1 VTILDGWV
9 VDGSY
14 TTEDAIF
21 SVSPGTDRIVLVGLS
36 AEKNGGGP
44 IAVAS
49 VSLGNQ
55 VLTEVFDFTVG
66 SSGAYHNLHWLGY
79 LLDSEIVAAGS
90 NPVLT
95 INYANAPSSPFDQP
109 KIHYASYEHV
119 DQTTAIVASS
129 SNTSSGNAGSL
140 QLSSALTADDGDQ
153 IVAFNVLG
161 QHYNPGLSASGYS
174 EATQSIGANNGHA
187 SAIYHRT
194 ATTSVTQ
201 NLTFSS
207 STATRMAV
215 SAVVLK
221 SAGGVG
227 P

>member
-1 VTILDGWV
+1 M
-9 VDGSY
+9 
-14 TTEDAIF
+14 
-21 SVSPGTDRIVLVGLS
+21 SVACCATRT
-36 AEKNGGGP
+36 N
-44 IAVAS
+44 
-49 VSLGNQ
+49 
-55 VLTEVFDFTVG
+55 
-66 SSGAYHNLHWLGY
+66 
-79 LLDSEIVAAGS
+79 AA
-90 NPVLT
+90 
-95 INYANAPSSPFDQP
+95 
-109 KIHYASYEHV
+109 
-119 DQTTAIVASS
+119 
-129 SNTSSGNAGSL
+129 SL
-140 QLSSALTADDGDQ
+140 QLSSALTAGEGDK

-161 QHYNPGLSASGYS
+161 QHFNPGLSTLGYH
-174 EATQSIGANNGHA
+174 EATQSIGATNGHA